1 MKARI
6 TGTTLPVLEIGLEQG
21 ERIVSEPGQF
31 SWMSPNIKLQTTA
44 MTAGAKGF
52 FGVLGRA
59 LSGGGLFMNE
69 YEPSAG
75 QGMVAF
81 AAKVPGS
88 IMEVQLTPEK
98 SYLVHRHGFLC
109 GTEGV
114 ELTIGFQR
122 SLGAGI
128 FGGDGLILQKLSGNA
143 TAWVELGG
151 EIVTYDLMPG
161 ESLNVHPGHIG
172 MFESTVNFDITMIP
186 GLKNAL
192 FGGDGLFIARL
203 TGPGKIWL
211 QTLTMP
217 NLAHALIP
225 YIGKEVAS
233 SPTSVGAG
241 IGGASGGIGGA
252 VAGGVLGSVLGGLFG
267 DKD

>member
-21 ERIVSEPGQF
+21 DKIVSEPGQF
-31 SWMSPNIKLQTTA
+31 SWMSPNVNLQTSA
-44 MTAGAKGF
+44 MAGGAKGF

-59 LSGGGLFMNE
+59 LAGGGLFLNE
-69 YEPSAG
+69 YQTTG
-75 QGMVAF
+75 GRGMVAF

-88 IMEVQLTPEK
+88 IMEVQVQPGR
-98 SYLVHRHGFLC
+98 SYLIHRHGFLC
-109 GTEGV
+109 GTEGL
-114 ELTIGFQR
+114 ELSIGFQR

-128 FGGDGLILQKLSGNA
+128 FGGEGMVLQKLGGTAS
-143 TAWVELGG
+143 AWVELGG
-151 EIVTYDLMPG
+151 EVVTYDLAPG

-172 MFESTVNFDITMIP
+172 MFEESVNFDITMIP

-225 YIGKEVAS
+225 YMGRDAAN
-233 SPTSVGAG
+233 PASVGAG
-241 IGGASGGIGGA
+241 IGGASGGLGGA
-252 VAGGVLGSVLGGLFG
+252 VAGGVIGSVLGGLFG
-267 DKD
+267 EE

>member
-21 ERIVSEPGQF
+21 EKIISEPGQF
-31 SWMSPNIKLQTTA
+31 SWMSPNINLQTSA

-69 YEPSAG
+69 YQTTGG

-81 AAKVPGS
+81 AAKVPGM
-88 IMEVQLTPEK
+88 IMEVQVTPGK
-98 SYLVHRHGFLC
+98 TYMVHRHGFLC

-114 ELTIGFQR
+114 ELVIGFQR

-128 FGGDGLILQKLSGNA
+128 FGGDGLILQKLGGNA

-151 EIVTYDLMPG
+151 EIVTYDLVAG
-161 ESLNVHPGHIG
+161 ESLHVHPGHIG
-172 MFESTVNFDITMIP
+172 MFEDTVNFDITMIP

-225 YIGKEVAS
+225 YIGTEAATS
-233 SPTSVGAG
+233 SSTIGAG
-241 IGGASGGIGGA
+241 VGGAASGIGGA
-252 VAGGVLGSVLGGLFG
+252 VAGGVIGSVLGGLFG
-267 DKD
+267 SEE